1 MACNP
6 TVTAPRG
13 VAGEPQQA
21 RPLAWP
27 AAPVPA
33 PADTPAGILARLR
46 SRGVQL
52 CLRRGRLAV
61 QPPQAYAALSDADR
75 AALRAHR
82 RELKELV
89 RDDAPPEPPPPPRV
103 RVSTADASDDA
114 PARIAPK
121 SISPDEYDA
130 VGLFTMRGVLTHALG
145 DDVACRILRGEIP
158 RAEAI
163 EIEQA
168 RRRECLSL
176 TRRPRP

>member
-1 MACNP
+1 MDFPAIAQRTTP
-6 TVTAPRG
+6 PAP
-13 VAGEPQQA
+13 AQQA
-21 RPLAWP
+21 RALPGP
-27 AAPVPA
+27 AAPGPA
-33 PADTPAGILARLR
+33 PAQTPAGILARLQ
-46 SRGVQL
+46 SRGVHL

-89 RDDAPPEPPPPPRV
+89 RNDVPPEALPAPRL
-103 RVSTADASDDA
+103 RVSTGERSDDA
-114 PARIAPK
+114 RACLAPK
-121 SISPDEYDA
+121 GISPDEYDA
-130 VGLFTMRGVLTHALG
+130 FGLFKIRGVVSHAMG
-145 DDVACRILRGEIP
+145 DEFAQRILRGEIP